1 LKYVHIPIILMPA
14 VYWYATPS
22 ASTFTWLILG
32 FLFHLLIRRWWYDRY
47 SLLFSAAMD
56 TGAEIIGAILFF
68 VFSNNNISFPDWWGT
83 RIDDKCPLA
92 NQASFTK

>member
-1 LKYVHIPIILMPA
+1 
-14 VYWYATPS
+14 
-22 ASTFTWLILG
+22 
-32 FLFHLLIRRWWYDRY
+32 
-47 SLLFSAAMD
+47 MD